1 MIRPQPP
8 TGAGSRPLA
17 RNPCAQAIIETL
29 LARLTKLVTERFER
43 ISGLTVLVV
52 PIDLPGAAEDDTKPS
67 QPGHPACVE
76 FAGTAYC
83 QESWRAHVA
92 KLKYQP
98 EVNWHHCD
106 YGKLCAV
113 VPFVWKRR
121 CLVAC
126 KLVCP
131 DSMKAD
137 AFEMHVELLDVLIE
151 NFVLKESELLA
162 HLAHSSGSQGDVEP
176 SPGDEVEPADRGRP
190 DHPQVR
196 AALNYIKKH
205 LTDSSMTVAR
215 IARDLDVNATYLA
228 HLFSL
233 QVGVRMSRYI
243 ARRRIEL
250 AKTLLAS
257 TRWQIKRVAYETGHG
272 NPFWFSEVFREHTGV
287 TPSKFRQDSQSS

>member
-1 MIRPQPP
+1 MVRPQQSP
-8 TGAGSRPLA
+8 GAGSRPLA

-43 ISGLTVLVV
+43 ISGLTVLIV
-52 PIDLPGAAEDDTKPS
+52 PIGLPGATEDESEPS
-67 QPGHPACVE
+67 QPRHPACAQ

-92 KLKYQP
+92 KLKHQP
-98 EVNWHHCD
+98 EVHWHHCD

-113 VPFVWKRR
+113 VPLVWKRR
-121 CLVAC
+121 CLVASV
-126 KLVCP
+126 LVCP
-131 DSMKAD
+131 DSMKTG
-137 AFEMHVELLDVLIE
+137 AFEMQVELLDVLIE

-162 HLAHSSGSQGDVEP
+162 RVALSSDSQVDVEP
-176 SPGDEVEPADRGRP
+176 SPGDEAEPSSRARP

-196 AALNYIKKH
+196 AALNYIKEH
-205 LTDSSMTVAR
+205 LTDSSMTVAH

-243 ARRRIEL
+243 AGRRIEL
-250 AKTLLAS
+250 AKTLL
-257 TRWQIKRVAYETGHG
+257 TTTNWQIKRVAYEAGHG
-272 NPFWFSEVFREHTGV
+272 SPYWFSEVFREHTGM
-287 TPSKFRQDSQSS
+287 TPSNFRQNARSS

>member
-8 TGAGSRPLA
+8 IGAGSRSPA
-17 RNPCAQAIIETL
+17 RNPRAQAIIEGL
-29 LARLTKLVTERFER
+29 LARLSKTVTERFER
-43 ISGLTVLVV
+43 ISGLTVLIV
-52 PIDLPGAAEDDTKPS
+52 PIGLPGVAKDESERP
-67 QPGHPACVE
+67 QPGYPACAQ
-76 FAGTAYC
+76 FAGTAC
-83 QESWRAHVA
+83 RQESWRAHVA
-92 KLKYQP
+92 KLKHQP
-98 EVNWHHCD
+98 EVHWHHCD
-106 YGKLCAV
+106 DGKLCAV
-113 VPFVWKRR
+113 VPLVWQRR

-126 KLVCP
+126 VLVCP
-131 DSMKAD
+131 DSKQTD

-162 HLAHSSGSQGDVEP
+162 RIAPSSDPQGDAEP
-176 SPGDEVEPADRGRP
+176 SPGDEAEPSSRARP

-243 ARRRIEL
+243 AGRRIEL

-257 TRWQIKRVAYETGHG
+257 TSWQIKRVAYETGHG
-272 NPFWFSEVFREHTGV
+272 NPYWFSEVFREHTGM
-287 TPSKFRQDSQSS
+287 TPTKFRQDARSS